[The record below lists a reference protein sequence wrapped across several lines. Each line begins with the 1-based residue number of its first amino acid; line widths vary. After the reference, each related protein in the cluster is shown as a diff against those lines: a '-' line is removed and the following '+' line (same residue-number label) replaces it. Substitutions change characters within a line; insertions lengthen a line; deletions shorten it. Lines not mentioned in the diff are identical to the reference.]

1 MRHWRRIRWCKRIP
15 FTAPSDKFRST
26 DSRGCHFER
35 VLEAKNPG
43 WRRKRA
49 FGSGILRGALNGR
62 IHLTAGYVFQHLRR
76 MLARDDRVVRPRYFS
91 LFVNQIADAAGPRRR
106 RIVASSIR
114 DADRPRRVTQQRERI
129 AELLRE
135 GRIVRDGIN
144 TRTNDLDVVLLEFA
158 D

>member
-1 MRHWRRIRWCKRIP
+1 MPHRRRIRWCKRVP
-15 FTAPSDKFRST
+15 FTAPSDKFRFT

-76 MLARDDRVVRPRYFS
+76 MLARDDRVVHPSDLS
-91 LFVNQIADAAGPRRR
+91 LFVNQVADAAGTRCRG
-106 RIVASSIR
+106 IVASSVR
-114 DADRPRRVTQQRERI
+114 DADRPRSVAQQRERVAI
-129 AELLRE
+129 LLRE
-135 GRIVRDGIN
+135 SRVVRDGIN
-144 TRTNDLDVVLLEFA
+144 TRTNDLDVVLLELA